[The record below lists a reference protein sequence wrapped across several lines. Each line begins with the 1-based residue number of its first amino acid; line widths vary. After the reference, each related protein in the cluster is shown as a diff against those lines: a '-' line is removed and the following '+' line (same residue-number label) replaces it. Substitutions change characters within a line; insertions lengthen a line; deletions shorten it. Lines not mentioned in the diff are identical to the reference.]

1 MKKKFLVCALTHTF
15 VLSGCSGS
23 SSKPASDTSTAEAA
37 AATESATAEEAVEEA
52 EETIE
57 DEAAAETD
65 SVYQQDLA
73 IEVSDKNL
81 ADNKASDFV
90 TIGDYKALNASL
102 PEDTAAESGMTANI
116 AFAGTVVGEDAP
128 RDGMTAD
135 SYDLELGSGTFIPG
149 FEDAL
154 IGHKAGETVEF
165 TIPFP
170 ENYGETTLAG
180 KDTDWTVTINSLSKG
195 SVTSLFGD
203 FVNAAE
209 ISAFPKDLY
218 DEVTA
223 YVTAIY
229 TKSAE
234 SNEQSLEDFLANNN
248 IDMEPDI
255 RSQCRAWLVS
265 SAILEAEGV
274 TEDSQEYKDMMSR
287 ILEVYGYKTLDAA
300 TGSGIPEAFIRS
312 ATASQLA
319 IQIIEQNGQS

>member
-1 MKKKFLVCALTHTF
+1 MKKKFLVCVLTLTF
-15 VLSGCSGS
+15 ALSGCSGS

-37 AATESATAEEAVEEA
+37 AATESVAAEEAVEEA

-57 DEAAAETD
+57 DEAAAETN

-81 ADNKASDFV
+81 ADSKASDFV
-90 TIGDYKALNASL
+90 TIGDYKALNAGL

-195 SVTSLFGD
+195 SVTALFGD

-209 ISAFPKDLY
+209 ISSLPKDLY

-229 TKSAE
+229 TRSAE
-234 SNEQSLEDFLANNN
+234 GNEQSLEDFLASNN

-255 RSQCRAWLVS
+255 RSQCRTWLVS

-319 IQIIEQNGQS
+319 IQIIEKNGQS

>member
-1 MKKKFLVCALTHTF
+1 MKKKFLVCALTLTF
-15 VLSGCSGS
+15 ALSGCSGS

-81 ADNKASDFV
+81 ADSKASDFV
-90 TIGDYKALNASL
+90 TIGDYKALNAGL

-195 SVTSLFGD
+195 SVTALFGD

-209 ISAFPKDLY
+209 ISSLPKDLY

-229 TKSAE
+229 TRSAE
-234 SNEQSLEDFLANNN
+234 GNEQSLEDFLASNN

-255 RSQCRAWLVS
+255 RSQCRTWLVS

-319 IQIIEQNGQS
+319 IQIIEKNGQS

>member
-1 MKKKFLVCALTHTF
+1 MKKKFLVCALTLTF
-15 VLSGCSGS
+15 ALSGCSGS

-37 AATESATAEEAVEEA
+37 AATESVAAEEAVEEA

-57 DEAAAETD
+57 DEAAAETN

-81 ADNKASDFV
+81 ADSKASDFV
-90 TIGDYKALNASL
+90 TIGDYKALNAGL
-102 PEDTAAESGMTANI
+102 PEDTAAES
-116 AFAGTVVGEDAP
+116 
-128 RDGMTAD
+128 GMTAD

-195 SVTSLFGD
+195 SVTALFGD

-209 ISAFPKDLY
+209 ISSLPKDLY

-229 TKSAE
+229 TRSAE
-234 SNEQSLEDFLANNN
+234 GNEQSLEDFLASNN

-255 RSQCRAWLVS
+255 RSQCRTWLVS

-319 IQIIEQNGQS
+319 IQIIEKNGQS

>member
-1 MKKKFLVCALTHTF
+1 MKKKFLVCALALTF
-15 VLSGCSGS
+15 ALTGCSGS

-37 AATESATAEEAVEEA
+37 AATESVAAEEAVEEA

-57 DEAAAETD
+57 DEAAAETN
-65 SVYQQDLA
+65 SVYQQDLS

-90 TIGDYKALNASL
+90 TIGDYKALNAGL

-195 SVTSLFGD
+195 SVTALFGD

-209 ISAFPKDLY
+209 ISSLPKDLY

-229 TKSAE
+229 TRSAE
-234 SNEQSLEDFLANNN
+234 SNEQSLEDFLASNN

-255 RSQCRAWLVS
+255 RSQCRTWLVS
-265 SAILEAEGV
+265 SSVLEAEGV

-319 IQIIEQNGQS
+319 IQIIEKNGQS

>member
-1 MKKKFLVCALTHTF
+1 M
-15 VLSGCSGS
+15 SGCSGS

-300 TGSGIPEAFIRS
+300 TGSGIPEAYIRS
-312 ATASQLA
+312 ATASQTA
-319 IQIIEQNGQS
+319 IQIIEKNGQN

>member
-1 MKKKFLVCALTHTF
+1 MKKKFLVCALALTF
-15 VLSGCSGS
+15 ALTGCSGS
-23 SSKPASDTSTAEAA
+23 SSKPANDTSTTEAAA
-37 AATESATAEEAVEEA
+37 AATESTAVEEA

-57 DEAAAETD
+57 DEAAAETN
-65 SVYQQDLA
+65 SVYQKDLEV
-73 IEVSDKNL
+73 EVSDKNL
-81 ADNKASDFV
+81 ADNKAADFV
-90 TIGDYKALNASL
+90 TIGDYKAIQINL
-102 PEDTAAESGMTANI
+102 PEGTAAESGMTANI

-135 SYDLELGSGTFIPG
+135 SYDLELGSGAFIPG

-170 ENYGETTLAG
+170 EDYGETTLAG
-180 KDTDWTVTINSLSKG
+180 KDNDWTVTINKLSKG
-195 SVTSLFGD
+195 SVTTLFGE
-203 FVNAAE
+203 FVNDAE
-209 ISAFPKDLY
+209 ISSLPKDLY
-218 DEVTA
+218 DEVTS

-234 SNEQSLEDFLANNN
+234 GNEQSLEDFLASNN
-248 IDMEPDI
+248 INMEPDI

-274 TEDSQEYKDMMSR
+274 TEDSQEYKDMMTR

-319 IQIIEQNGQS
+319 IQIIEKNAQ

>member
-1 MKKKFLVCALTHTF
+1 M
-15 VLSGCSGS
+15 
-23 SSKPASDTSTAEAA
+23 
-37 AATESATAEEAVEEA
+37 
-52 EETIE
+52 
-57 DEAAAETD
+57 
-65 SVYQQDLA
+65 
-73 IEVSDKNL
+73 SDKNL

-234 SNEQSLEDFLANNN
+234 SNEQSLEDFLASNN

-319 IQIIEQNGQS
+319 IQIIEKNGQS

>member
-1 MKKKFLVCALTHTF
+1 MKKKFLVCALALTF
-15 VLSGCSGS
+15 ALTGCSGS
-23 SSKPASDTSTAEAA
+23 SSKPANDTSTTEAAA
-37 AATESATAEEAVEEA
+37 AATESTAVEEA

-57 DEAAAETD
+57 DEAAAETN
-65 SVYQQDLA
+65 SVYQKDLEV
-73 IEVSDKNL
+73 EVSDKNL
-81 ADNKASDFV
+81 ADNKAADFV
-90 TIGDYKALNASL
+90 TIGDYKAIQTNL
-102 PEDTAAESGMTANI
+102 PEGTAAESGMTANI

-135 SYDLELGSGTFIPG
+135 SYDLELGSGAFIPG

-170 ENYGETTLAG
+170 EDYGETTLAG
-180 KDTDWTVTINSLSKG
+180 KDTDWTVTINKLSKG
-195 SVTSLFGD
+195 SVTTLFGE
-203 FVNAAE
+203 FVNDAE
-209 ISAFPKDLY
+209 ISSLPKDLY
-218 DEVTA
+218 DEVTS

-234 SNEQSLEDFLANNN
+234 GNEQSLEDFLASNN
-248 IDMEPDI
+248 INMEPDI

-319 IQIIEQNGQS
+319 IQIIEKNAQ

>member
-1 MKKKFLVCALTHTF
+1 MKKKFLVCALTLTF
-15 VLSGCSGS
+15 ALSGCSGS
-23 SSKPASDTSTAEAA
+23 SSKPA

-300 TGSGIPEAFIRS
+300 TGSGIPEAYIRS
-312 ATASQLA
+312 ATASQTA
-319 IQIIEQNGQS
+319 IQIIEQNGQN

>member
-1 MKKKFLVCALTHTF
+1 MKKKFLVCALALTF
-15 VLSGCSGS
+15 ALTGCSGS

-37 AATESATAEEAVEEA
+37 AATESAAEEAVEEA

-57 DEAAAETD
+57 DEAAAETN

-90 TIGDYKALNASL
+90 TIGDYKAINASL

-135 SYDLELGSGTFIPG
+135 SYDLERGSGTFIPG

-195 SVTSLFGD
+195 SITTLFSD

-209 ISAFPKDLY
+209 ISSLPKDLY

-229 TKSAE
+229 TRSAE
-234 SNEQSLEDFLANNN
+234 GNEQSLEDFLASNN

-265 SAILEAEGV
+265 SAVLEAEGI

>member
-1 MKKKFLVCALTHTF
+1 
-15 VLSGCSGS
+15 LSGCSGS

-37 AATESATAEEAVEEA
+37 AATESVAAEEAVEEA

-57 DEAAAETD
+57 DEAAAETN

-90 TIGDYKALNASL
+90 TIGDYKALNAGL

-234 SNEQSLEDFLANNN
+234 SNEQSLEDFLASNN

-255 RSQCRAWLVS
+255 RSQCRTWLVS
-265 SAILEAEGV
+265 SSVLEAEGV

-319 IQIIEQNGQS
+319 IQIIEKNGQS

>member
-1 MKKKFLVCALTHTF
+1 M
-15 VLSGCSGS
+15 SGCSGS

-37 AATESATAEEAVEEA
+37 AATESVAAEEAVEEA

-57 DEAAAETD
+57 DEAAAETN

-81 ADNKASDFV
+81 ADSKASDFV
-90 TIGDYKALNASL
+90 TIGDYKALNAGL

-195 SVTSLFGD
+195 SVTALFGD

-209 ISAFPKDLY
+209 ISSLPKDLY

-229 TKSAE
+229 TRSAE
-234 SNEQSLEDFLANNN
+234 GNEQSLEDFLASNN

-255 RSQCRAWLVS
+255 RSQCRTWLVS

-319 IQIIEQNGQS
+319 IQIIEKNGQS

>member
-1 MKKKFLVCALTHTF
+1 MLLFFSQSALTLTF
-15 VLSGCSGS
+15 ALSGCSGS

-37 AATESATAEEAVEEA
+37 AATESVAAEEAVEEA

-57 DEAAAETD
+57 DEAAAETN

-81 ADNKASDFV
+81 ADSKASDFV
-90 TIGDYKALNASL
+90 TIGDYKALNAGL

-195 SVTSLFGD
+195 SVTALFGD

-209 ISAFPKDLY
+209 ISSLPKDLY

-229 TKSAE
+229 TRSAE
-234 SNEQSLEDFLANNN
+234 GNEQSLEDFLASNN

-255 RSQCRAWLVS
+255 RSQCRTWLVS

>member
-1 MKKKFLVCALTHTF
+1 M
-15 VLSGCSGS
+15 SGCSGS

-37 AATESATAEEAVEEA
+37 AATESVAAEEAVEEA

-57 DEAAAETD
+57 DEAAAETN

-81 ADNKASDFV
+81 ADSKASDFV
-90 TIGDYKALNASL
+90 TIGDYKALNAGL

-195 SVTSLFGD
+195 SITTLFSD

-209 ISAFPKDLY
+209 ISSLPKDLY

-229 TKSAE
+229 TRSAE
-234 SNEQSLEDFLANNN
+234 GNEQSLEDFLASNN

-255 RSQCRAWLVS
+255 RSQCRTWLVS

-319 IQIIEQNGQS
+319 IQIIEKNGQS

>member
-1 MKKKFLVCALTHTF
+1 MTHR
-15 VLSGCSGS
+15 LQRRLPPQNP
-23 SSKPASDTSTAEAA
+23 KPASDTSTAEAA

-300 TGSGIPEAFIRS
+300 TGSGIPEAYIRS
-312 ATASQLA
+312 ATASQTA
-319 IQIIEQNGQS
+319 IQIIEQNGQN

>member
-1 MKKKFLVCALTHTF
+1 MKKKFLVCALALTF
-15 VLSGCSGS
+15 ALTGCSGS

-37 AATESATAEEAVEEA
+37 AATESAAEEAVEEA

-57 DEAAAETD
+57 DEAATETN

-90 TIGDYKALNASL
+90 TIGDYKAINASL

-195 SVTSLFGD
+195 SITTLFSD

-209 ISAFPKDLY
+209 ISSLPKDLY

-229 TKSAE
+229 TRSAE
-234 SNEQSLEDFLANNN
+234 DNEQSLEDFLASNN

-265 SAILEAEGV
+265 SAVLEAEGI
-274 TEDSQEYKDMMSR
+274 TEDSQEYIDMMSR

>member
-1 MKKKFLVCALTHTF
+1 MKKKFLVCALALTF
-15 VLSGCSGS
+15 ALTGCSGS

-37 AATESATAEEAVEEA
+37 AATESAAEEAVEEA

-57 DEAAAETD
+57 DEAATETN

-90 TIGDYKALNASL
+90 TIGDYKAINASL

-229 TKSAE
+229 TRSAE
-234 SNEQSLEDFLANNN
+234 DNEQSLEDFLASNN

-265 SAILEAEGV
+265 SAVLEAEGI
-274 TEDSQEYKDMMSR
+274 TEDSQEYIDMMSR

-319 IQIIEQNGQS
+319 IQIIEKNGQS

>member
-1 MKKKFLVCALTHTF
+1 MKKKFLVCALALTF
-15 VLSGCSGS
+15 ALTGCSGS

-37 AATESATAEEAVEEA
+37 AATESAAEEAVEEA

-57 DEAAAETD
+57 DEAAAETN

-90 TIGDYKALNASL
+90 TIGDYKAINASL

-195 SVTSLFGD
+195 SITTLFSD

-209 ISAFPKDLY
+209 ISSLPKDLY

-229 TKSAE
+229 TRSAE
-234 SNEQSLEDFLANNN
+234 GNEQSLEDFLASNN

-265 SAILEAEGV
+265 SAVLEAEGI

>member
-1 MKKKFLVCALTHTF
+1 MKKKFLVCALTLTF

-37 AATESATAEEAVEEA
+37 AATESVAAEEAVEEA

-57 DEAAAETD
+57 DEAAAETN

-81 ADNKASDFV
+81 ADSKASDFV
-90 TIGDYKALNASL
+90 TIGDYKALNAGL

-195 SVTSLFGD
+195 SVTALFGD

-209 ISAFPKDLY
+209 ISSLPKDLY

-229 TKSAE
+229 TRSAE
-234 SNEQSLEDFLANNN
+234 GNEQSLEDFLASNN

-255 RSQCRAWLVS
+255 RSQCRTWLVS

-319 IQIIEQNGQS
+319 IQIIEKNGQS

>member
-1 MKKKFLVCALTHTF
+1 MKKKFLVCALALTF
-15 VLSGCSGS
+15 ALTGCSGS

-37 AATESATAEEAVEEA
+37 AATESAAEEAVEEA

-57 DEAAAETD
+57 DEAAAETN
-65 SVYQQDLA
+65 SVYKQDLA
-73 IEVSDKNL
+73 LEVSDKNL

-90 TIGDYKALNASL
+90 TIGDYKAINASL

-154 IGHKAGETVEF
+154 IGHKAGEPVEF

-195 SVTSLFGD
+195 SITTLFSD

-209 ISAFPKDLY
+209 ISSLPKDLY

-229 TKSAE
+229 TRSAE
-234 SNEQSLEDFLANNN
+234 GNEQSLEDFLASNN

-265 SAILEAEGV
+265 SAVLEAEGI

-319 IQIIEQNGQS
+319 IQSIEQNGQS

>member
-1 MKKKFLVCALTHTF
+1 MKKKFLVCALALTF
-15 VLSGCSGS
+15 ALTGCSGS

-37 AATESATAEEAVEEA
+37 AATESAAEEAVEEA

-57 DEAAAETD
+57 DEAATETN

-90 TIGDYKALNASL
+90 TIGDYKAINASL

-195 SVTSLFGD
+195 SITTLFGD

-209 ISAFPKDLY
+209 ISSLPKDLY

-229 TKSAE
+229 TRSAE
-234 SNEQSLEDFLANNN
+234 DNEQSLEDFLASNN

-265 SAILEAEGV
+265 SAVLEAEGI
-274 TEDSQEYKDMMSR
+274 TEDSQEYIDMMSR

-319 IQIIEQNGQS
+319 IQIIEKNGQS